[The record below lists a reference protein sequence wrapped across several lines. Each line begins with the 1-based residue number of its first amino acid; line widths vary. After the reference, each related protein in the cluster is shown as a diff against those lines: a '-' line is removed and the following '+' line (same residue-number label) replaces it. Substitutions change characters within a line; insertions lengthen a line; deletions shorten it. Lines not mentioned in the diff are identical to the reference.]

1 MKIQCAKCGREY
13 EVEESFIGQTVE
25 CECGEKWEI
34 TAPTEPR
41 PEPEKTKKCPMCGE
55 EILAIAKKCRF
66 CGEYLSED
74 NKPIQRKDRLIYSL
88 LGLFLGHLGAHNFYA
103 AQYPAAIAKLL
114 ILIWTAV
121 MAANF
126 PREPAWVFPSCVNV
140 YFIVWDLCY
149 DPNMQTRERKRIC
162 GMAPWLF
169 SILVLL
175 FVVVSIGFIQSMF
188 WISTKR

>member
-1 MKIQCAKCGREY
+1 MKIQCEKCGRQY
-13 EVEESFIGQTVE
+13 EVEESYIGQDVE
-25 CECGEKWEI
+25 CECGHKWQIQAE
-34 TAPTEPR
+34 PPR
-41 PEPEKTKKCPMCGE
+41 PETKKCPMCGE
-55 EILAIAKKCRF
+55 EILAVAKKCRF

-74 NKPIQRKDRLIYSL
+74 NRPVQRKDRLIYSL

-103 AQYPAAIAKLL
+103 AQYPAAIAKLA
-114 ILIWTAV
+114 IMIWTIF

-126 PREPAWVFPSCVNV
+126 PREPAWVFPACVNV

-149 DPNMQTRERKRIC
+149 DPNMPTRERKRIC

-175 FVVVSIGFIQSMF
+175 VFVVSVGFIQSMF
-188 WISTKR
+188 WMNAKK